1 MGELESLKEKRS
13 DQKELTSLDELNM
26 NSPIKEPDNKRK
38 HNEKCPEIV
47 GNPVLNTNHEIRE
60 NSVKKPPCSKIN
72 SKNFKN
78 VKTSKN
84 EKISPKKDETKLG
97 INPIEGIADMDAH
110 LRSQMTFV
118 FFCCSSFVML
128 IVYIGEC
135 KSTKLTSV
143 AYNKI
148 STKLLLIS
156 KSLLMSH
163 NL

>member
-1 MGELESLKEKRS
+1 MGELEDLREKRS
-13 DQKELTSLDELNM
+13 DQPKLTPPTELKM
-26 NSPIKEPDNKRK
+26 NSETKENGDERK
-38 HNEKCPEIV
+38 NNGECPEID
-47 GNPVLNTNHEIRE
+47 GNLVEKLKTVDTQQIKRE
-60 NSVKKPPCSKIN
+60 NIPKKHARNSCSKL
-72 SKNFKN
+72 S
-78 VKTSKN
+78 SKN
-84 EKISPKKDETKLG
+84 EKISPKKDETKVG